1 MVLLLLFGDSRPKNA
16 PRSGSFFNTAA
27 APQTETT
34 PSSFVLRES
43 LCVTTSSVT
52 PMTAPDLLE
61 RA

>member
-1 MVLLLLFGDSRPKNA
+1 MLLLLFGDSRPKSA

-34 PSSFVLRES
+34 PSLVLRES
-43 LCVTTSSVT
+43 PCVTTSSVT
-52 PMTAPDLLE
+52 TMTAPDLLE